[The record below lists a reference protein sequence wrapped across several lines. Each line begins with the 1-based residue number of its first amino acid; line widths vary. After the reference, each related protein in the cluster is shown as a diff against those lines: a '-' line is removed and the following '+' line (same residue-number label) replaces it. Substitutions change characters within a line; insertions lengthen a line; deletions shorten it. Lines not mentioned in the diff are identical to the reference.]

1 MDIQKN
7 DKIQPSKI
15 MEKTIVQTNPL
26 VEARKK
32 MNVTEMRLFVL
43 GLQGIKPYI
52 KDGVEH
58 DIEFPET
65 LISSSELEEIFRF
78 TSGVA
83 NVRRQ
88 IEHAFDG
95 KIIIHYN
102 NGGFELNHIYQTLK
116 YEPGVGLHIKFDDKM
131 KPYILSILNQQY
143 TSYQMKEIFP
153 LSSEYAWRIMELLQE
168 KRGYFDKGEDKVYV
182 ETTLED
188 LRFYLNVPEGAYEGR
203 MSNFRR
209 FVLDLPIKE
218 INEKSHYHVWY
229 ETIKQGRNI
238 RKFVLWMEEKE
249 RQEGKK
255 KKIEI
260 DAGKQDIYDKLIG
273 ERWGVSPDR
282 AARLVRTY
290 SRVRIERNIRYA
302 YNNRQ
307 GKEANMGGWLVSCI
321 EADHAGAQAEA
332 QDAAKARAEEKQ
344 QAESAAAAAA
354 IRAENNELLGQDLFK
369 DLAEESV
376 TEKPSKEQLL
386 QAYYAKYGKA

>member
-1 MDIQKN
+1 
-7 DKIQPSKI
+7 
-15 MEKTIVQTNPL
+15 
-26 VEARKK
+26 
-32 MNVTEMRLFVL
+32 
-43 GLQGIKPYI
+43 
-52 KDGVEH
+52 
-58 DIEFPET
+58 
-65 LISSSELEEIFRF
+65 
-78 TSGVA
+78 
-83 NVRRQ
+83 
-88 IEHAFDG
+88 
-95 KIIIHYN
+95 
-102 NGGFELNHIYQTLK
+102 
-116 YEPGVGLHIKFDDKM
+116 M
-131 KPYILSILNQQY
+131 K
-143 TSYQMKEIFP
+143 
-153 LSSEYAWRIMELLQE
+153 
-168 KRGYFDKGEDKVYV
+168 
-182 ETTLED
+182 
-188 LRFYLNVPEGAYEGR
+188 
-203 MSNFRR
+203 
-209 FVLDLPIKE
+209 
-218 INEKSHYHVWY
+218 
-229 ETIKQGRNI
+229 
-238 RKFVLWMEEKE
+238 
-249 RQEGKK
+249 QEGKK

-260 DAGKQDIYDKLIG
+260 DAGKQDIYDKLID